1 MEKRK
6 PTGYVALPAS
16 DYSQLD
22 TSEADPLSRPSEI
35 TALQPL
41 PPANHDDLDDD
52 RNRTFHGISSLMLHV
67 WYSSYIIIVYTWI

>member
-22 TSEADPLSRPSEI
+22 ASEADPLSRPPEI
-35 TALQPL
+35 TVLQPL

-52 RNRTFHGISSLMLHV
+52 TNRKFHGLSSLIFTCV
-67 WYSSYIIIVYTWI
+67 I